1 MRVRDVMSPKVHT
14 VAPND
19 TVGTARELIRRH
31 RIDHLVVTQ
40 RKTVVGIAAD
50 RDLRDSSDDEKV
62 ADVMVR
68 RVTTIEPDATVRKA
82 ASLMSGR
89 SIGSLPV
96 VDDGHLVGILTT
108 SDLLRLLAKGA
119 VHPAPNGERQVLP
132 RRGPR
137 RKPLSF

>member
-1 MRVRDVMSPKVHT
+1 MRVRDVMSPNVHT

-19 TVGTARELIRRH
+19 TVGTARELFRRH

-40 RKTVVGIAAD
+40 RKMVVGVAAD
-50 RDLRDSSDDEKV
+50 RDLRDSPDDEKV
-62 ADVMVR
+62 GEVMVR

-82 ASLMSGR
+82 ASLMTGH

-96 VDDGHLVGILTT
+96 VDDGHLVGILTE

-119 VHPAPNGERQVLP
+119 VHGERQVLP

-137 RKPLSF
+137 RKPLAY